1 MLKTFASAAALC
13 TVATAYSPFLVNSLS
28 THQPIGNN
36 EGQTNYYRIAFD
48 VTSSNGGANSS
59 ATCQTFWGDNSWTEP
74 EAYSVAV
81 PTGKWIDCDSSDFR
95 FKLFPYFSIGNFSLA
110 IQQNFTDTA
119 IKQEITANGTTHIS
133 NSTSWFNCKINPIEV
148 MYLQHAQGDCNMAS
162 NASAYS
168 IPVES
173 AEACTSGKATTM
185 FEVSGS
191 FENAGESILLI
202 GSIPEL
208 GGWDTSKAIALS
220 NLDAES
226 AGAPSFGGRFDIAEG
241 TTFEYKYIMQEADGS
256 RSWECCENR
265 EFTVPAD
272 SACSE
277 QSVDVGW
284 FRGGGTAV
292 YK

>member
-1 MLKTFASAAALC
+1 
-13 TVATAYSPFLVNSLS
+13 
-28 THQPIGNN
+28 
-36 EGQTNYYRIAFD
+36 
-48 VTSSNGGANSS
+48 
-59 ATCQTFWGDNSWTEP
+59 
-74 EAYSVAV
+74 
-81 PTGKWIDCDSSDFR
+81 
-95 FKLFPYFSIGNFSLA
+95 
-110 IQQNFTDTA
+110 
-119 IKQEITANGTTHIS
+119 
-133 NSTSWFNCKINPIEV
+133 
-148 MYLQHAQGDCNMAS
+148 MAS

-173 AEACTSGKATTM
+173 AEACTSGKATTI

-191 FENAGESILLI
+191 FENVGESILLI

-272 SACSE
+272 SACSD

-284 FRGGGTAV
+284 FRGGDGCLQVEEMDKDMYECMIWIGTSNKYAWRIVKAV
-292 YK
+292 TCEDLARHFAE